1 MLGLVCISN
10 AGTFINKPDTA
21 REDHAK
27 NIVGVASHVVTN
39 SLLQG
44 HVDSTDNFVFSPL
57 GFSSILA
64 ILNEGAR
71 GQTAKEIESVLN
83 FGKT

>member
-1 MLGLVCISN
+1 MP
-10 AGTFINKPDTA
+10 NKPDTT

-27 NIVGVASHVVTN
+27 NIVGLASHIVTN

-44 HVDSTDNFVFSPL
+44 HVDSQNFVFSPL

-71 GQTAKEIESVLN
+71 GQTEQEIAKVLN
-83 FGKT
+83 FGKTR